1 MFVRK
6 NLSKATLLILIFSS
20 IAHAEPVLM
29 SPEWGVHAC
38 DAWNQDPILTNK
50 LAESG
55 WVKNDLDRGY
65 KIITLYRS
73 DCAKSK
79 RAQLKISL
87 VEEKAECTYGGG
99 VIEQTVDTKVDYIM
113 HAKTQRW
120 IEMGEGKYG
129 PMKAMMMR
137 RLKFKGPK
145 MEAMGNMGPFKNFL
159 LLAGSVPSDTST
171 CP

>member
-1 MFVRK
+1 MKEKLIKIF
-6 NLSKATLLILIFSS
+6 LAITLLVSPAVYADPI
-20 IAHAEPVLM
+20 LM
-29 SPEWGVHAC
+29 SPEWGELAC
-38 DAWNQDPILTNK
+38 VAWNNDPILTTK

-55 WVKNDLDRGY
+55 WAQNDLDRGF
-65 KIITLYRS
+65 KVITLYRS

-87 VEEKAECTYGGG
+87 VDEKAECVYGGG
-99 VIEQTVDTKVDYIM
+99 VIEKTVDTKVDYIM

-120 IEMGEGKYG
+120 MEMGEGKYG
-129 PMKAMMMR
+129 PMKAMMLR

-145 MEAMGNMGPFKNFL
+145 GEAMGNMGPFKNFL
-159 LLAGSVPSDTST
+159 LLAGAVPSDTSN